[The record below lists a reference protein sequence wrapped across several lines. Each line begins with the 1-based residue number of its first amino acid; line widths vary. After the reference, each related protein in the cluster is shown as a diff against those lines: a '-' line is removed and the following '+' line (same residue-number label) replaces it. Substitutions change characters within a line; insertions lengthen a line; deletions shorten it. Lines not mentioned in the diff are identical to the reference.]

1 MHLVVKTQVIAAVKE
16 INKKKGYRVKNVD
29 SSYIPAMNNKVLKL
43 IEESI
48 ERANLNNRKTLM
60 DKDV

>member
-29 SSYIPAMNNKVLKL
+29 SSYIPAMNNRVLKL

-48 ERANLNNRKTLM
+48 ERASSNNRKPVM